1 MASSLAMNQAPQ
13 PTRRTRRD
21 DLGGH
26 GAFTYMVMYSVRAQ
40 SSRYIGLSQSSDTMP
55 HHTTKCSFS
64 PSPSSYL
71 APIYSSYRSS
81 YSILSLSYYDIV
93 IHYSILRHHE
103 FPRDDILIVRRAA
116 NRQHTAIHGRSWAR
130 ETRGRRCWQTG
141 QRGCGESSEVTAGV
155 RDGARQTKGH
165 KYNSMYNVWTL
176 LECLMKSC
184 LISNNASKC
193 SFASKSSV

>member
-1 MASSLAMNQAPQ
+1 MIRADISKKRKIMTVSKRGGLSSPAMNQAPQ
-13 PTRRTRRD
+13 PTPRTRRA
-21 DLGGH
+21 DLRGH

-81 YSILSLSYYDIV
+81 YLILSLFHRDIV

-103 FPRDDILIVRRAA
+103 FPRDDILIVRRSA
-116 NRQHTAIHGRSWAR
+116 TATHGN
-130 ETRGRRCWQTG
+130 TR
-141 QRGCGESSEVTAGV
+141 
-155 RDGARQTKGH
+155 
-165 KYNSMYNVWTL
+165 
-176 LECLMKSC
+176 
-184 LISNNASKC
+184 
-193 SFASKSSV
+193 